1 MTKVSV
7 IIPVYNVEKYLT
19 RCLQSVCGQT
29 MKDIEIICVN
39 DGSTDRSLQILQEYA
54 QQDGRIKVINQ
65 ENQGLSV
72 ARNVGIDNSVAE
84 YISFIDSDDFIH
96 HNFLEVLYN
105 AIKKTNSDISGCN
118 FQKITKQEGT
128 LSIKSNI
135 KAEISANPLKTL
147 LHKKNYIHFNV
158 WNKLY
163 RRDIISNIRF
173 PIGIYFE
180 DWVFNTIVFDKATR
194 FAWIDQPLYG
204 YRISSDSIMRGSF
217 NEKKLHDYVSG
228 IKIVHAYFQNSEKWA
243 IIKKTRISRTVKMMM
258 NSALRS
264 KNTNLFNQA
273 KDELKKLY
281 NQNLIGYQGLSLVNK
296 IKLFNFLH

>member
-204 YRISSDSIMRGSF
+204 YRISSDSIMRSSF

-243 IIKKTRISRTVKMMM
+243 IIKKTRIARTVKMMM
-258 NSALRS
+258 NAAMRS
-264 KNTNLFNQA
+264 K
-273 KDELKKLY
+273 DSE
-281 NQNLIGYQGLSLVNK
+281 IIGLSKKQLLNLYTRKIVGYKGLSIINK
-296 IKLFNFLH
+296 IKLYKFLH